1 MSKPVMYQF
10 SRALSAR
17 MSHTVSNLTTGE
29 KISLKSIPLICEN
42 PLTTSCA
49 FFWLSV
55 FWSKTYHKWSLT
67 ICDGCFDTLKS
78 SKM

>member
-10 SRALSAR
+10 SRALGAR

-49 FFWLSV
+49 FFGYLS
-55 FWSKTYHKWSLT
+55 
-67 ICDGCFDTLKS
+67 S
-78 SKM
+78 SQKPITNGHLLFVMGALIL